1 MGETMNTYLTGYFV
15 HTACVVLSGSFFL
28 LRGIWMLQ
36 DSKWLQ
42 HGTVRV
48 LPHIID
54 TFLLLSGISLMFQVQ
69 QFPFANNWLTMKLAA
84 LIAYIGLGM
93 FALRRGRSKAHRALF
108 LVGAVLTFAFM
119 ISVALTRHPAGVF
132 A

>member
-1 MGETMNTYLTGYFV
+1 
-15 HTACVVLSGSFFL
+15 
-28 LRGIWMLQ
+28 MLQ

-42 HGTVRV
+42 HATVRV
-48 LPHIID
+48 LPHVID
-54 TFLLLSGISLMFQVQ
+54 TFLLLSAISLMFQVQ
-69 QFPFANNWLTMKLAA
+69 QFPFANDWLTMKLAA

-119 ISVALTRHPAGVF
+119 ISVALTHHPAGVF